1 MTQLTQLLLGGNQ
14 LIGQI
19 PYWLVNLT
27 HLTSLSLRN
36 NKFRGTKHFDL
47 FLKLQNLT
55 YLHLSDV
62 HFERIQKNIEV
73 EEFENIHYISDLM
86 YRLQSL

>member
-36 NKFRGTKHFDL
+36 NKFSGTRHFDL

-62 HFERIQKNIEV
+62 HFQKIQKNIEV
-73 EEFENIHYISDLM
+73 EEFIQRD
-86 YRLQSL
+86 